1 MKSDSVW
8 HRIKLGVKSYW
19 YRLQFGG
26 SILTRCPDTK
36 DVRLRNDEPVV
47 DVNGSE
53 LANSS
58 VCLLSMD
65 SSTHKYCKPWI
76 AWAPIS
82 GCSWNCSRRRPS
94 QLRTPKVANL
104 FGKEAE
110 GFVIKKRLRRCKIV
124 TASSINQQPERRSVN
139 RQKNL
144 KKNTR
149 TFPSSSS
156 SSSNSSRKSYF
167 PQSLYCLTA
176 YHFCWHEFAFL
187 VDAGFDLNRPQ
198 YLHCES
204 TDSGSFVFR
213 FISVLDLFL
222 YVVEK
227 CYLLISKGL
236 PSADNV
242 ENIMFDMQMFNNR
255 CAAETVVF
263 PRLLSALLSK
273 GADVRLTSTASYEN
287 VVGGL
292 PTSRMRS
299 LSTIAAM
306 ELSFVHK
313 ANTPVVYNPI
323 DAAGIIR
330 QLIKS
335 GLQPDNITSDL
346 VGSQLSTQDNLYEK
360 LLWTRWFQ
368 ECLDQD
374 IRKAEDASVD
384 RSLHPHIEVRQQICQ
399 RLPENLRRSVAY
411 LEASDIDL
419 VENSPS
425 AISANNQQGG
435 VFTGHQLRITT
446 IDKRVYITCLPYDDA
461 TEGPRTQET
470 LLHINQLSEPIIQC
484 RTGSFTFVCICVL
497 WLFVLPRRQ
506 SSVTHIAI
514 KTVGS
519 FNNWTHDQETM
530 ECSFG
535 FVVF

>member
-1 MKSDSVW
+1 MYVPFHACNVALIIKGEMKSDSVW

-26 SILTRCPDTK
+26 SILTKYPDIK
-36 DVRLRNDEPVV
+36 DVKVRNGESAV
-47 DVNGSE
+47 DMNGSE

-58 VCLLSMD
+58 ICLFSMD
-65 SSTHKYCKPWI
+65 SSAHKHRKPWI
-76 AWAPIS
+76 TWAPIS

-94 QLRTPKVANL
+94 QLRTSKAANL
-104 FGKEAE
+104 FGKETE

-124 TASSINQQPERRSVN
+124 TASCMNQQAECRPIN
-139 RQKNL
+139 HQKHS
-144 KKNTR
+144 KQTTR
-149 TFPSSSS
+149 IFPSSSS
-156 SSSNSSRKSYF
+156 SSSSSRKSYF

-227 CYLLISKGL
+227 CHLLISKGL
-236 PSADNV
+236 PPANNI
-242 ENIMFDMQMFNNR
+242 ENFMFDMQMFNNR

-273 GADVRLTSTASYEN
+273 GADVRLTSTTSYEN

-306 ELSFVHK
+306 ELSSVHK
-313 ANTPVVYNPI
+313 TNTPVVYNPI

-335 GLQPDNITSDL
+335 GLQPDNITADL
-346 VGSQLSTQDNLYEK
+346 MGSQRSTQDNLYEK
-360 LLWTRWFQ
+360 LLRKLACWNESCIDSYHSLGPSLQSYVILLLNIVYSGLFVSFHGVSLDKIHPEQYEKDERTHSLVSVYHSAFLQLTHHSPQSLFLLARRSVRQLLGTRWFQ

-374 IRKAEDASVD
+374 IVKTKDASVD
-384 RSLHPHIEVRQQICQ
+384 RPLHPYIEARQQMCQ

-411 LEASDIDL
+411 LEASDVSQELEFI
-419 VENSPS
+419 
-425 AISANNQQGG
+425 ANI
-435 VFTGHQLRITT
+435 R
-446 IDKRVYITCLPYDDA
+446 
-461 TEGPRTQET
+461 
-470 LLHINQLSEPIIQC
+470 
-484 RTGSFTFVCICVL
+484 
-497 WLFVLPRRQ
+497 W
-506 SSVTHIAI
+506 
-514 KTVGS
+514 
-519 FNNWTHDQETM
+519 
-530 ECSFG
+530 
-535 FVVF
+535 